1 MNITDEIDRSIGTG
15 PQLPSPLDRLAAGKS
30 AVRRRRLAGGVASL
44 AVIGLLGGA
53 AYVIDLPADRE
64 QGQVE
69 VANQPDIPIDAEALQ
84 PGHIVG
90 YDATGRLVR
99 RDAGV
104 RVTKLTENPV
114 DLDGAANAL
123 LEIDYK
129 GRTSWVHV
137 YRLPDGG
144 SDYRDDDAEFGTFQE
159 WAASLAKGGDGPDG
173 DMDKTDNGRPAAWYG
188 QGGVHLDVGAKEI
201 QRVDNPMGGDD
212 GSAGLVVEQ
221 AGVTHWI
228 LVDGGGGSYE
238 RADESDFPTFKM
250 WLDNEVAFQSGKERL
265 ALVRF
270 GDGEK
275 LVARKGVTIVSQS
288 ADPDVDGVV
297 QHPDDLSAVAEVR
310 YQGRTWFVIAS
321 QLAGEDPQYF
331 PTVAKP
337 GRATMEEYL
346 TYARTEWA
354 DPETEADADTGPG
367 VDTNAVVVP

>member
-1 MNITDEIDRSIGTG
+1 MNITDDLERAIGAA
-15 PQLPSPLDRLAAGKS
+15 PALPAPAARLAAGKS
-30 AVRRRRLAGGVASL
+30 AVRRRRLAGGVAAL
-44 AVIGLLGGA
+44 AVIGVLGGA
-53 AYVIDLPADRE
+53 AYVVDLPSDRDPA
-64 QGQVE
+64 QVE
-69 VANQPDIPIDAEALQ
+69 VSNQPDIPIDAEALQ

-90 YDATGRLVR
+90 YDSTGRLVR

-104 RVTKLTENPV
+104 RVTKMTDHPV
-114 DLDGAANAL
+114 DLGGTANAL
-123 LEIDYK
+123 LEVVYE

-137 YRLPDGG
+137 YQLPDDG

-173 DMDKTDNGRPAAWYG
+173 DMDKTDNGRPPAWYE

-238 RADESDFPTFKM
+238 RADESDFPTFEM

-270 GDGEK
+270 GDGDK
-275 LVARKGVTIVSQS
+275 LVAREGVTIVRQS
-288 ADPDVDGVV
+288 ADPDVGAGLLANQDA
-297 QHPDDLSAVAEVR
+297 PSAVAEVR
-310 YQGRTWFVIAS
+310 YQGRTWFVIARH
-321 QLAGEDPQYF
+321 LKGEAPEYF

-337 GRATMEEYL
+337 GRATMDEYL
-346 TYARTEWA
+346 AYARAEYA
-354 DPETEADADTGPG
+354 R
-367 VDTNAVVVP
+367 